1 MTCCSTRDYCVE
13 HVHLIAADRQNQQSV
28 HTQNEWVDTVLLMLL
43 FCCTLQVVDID
54 EYQQVLHEHAVTNL
68 DLPCSS
74 SDMMYI
80 IYTSGSTGNPKG
92 VMEDHVSLVNLIDW
106 SMDNWELSTQSSVL
120 LKTAVSFDPSVF
132 EIFAPL
138 ALGGRLVIA
147 KPGGHGDYDYMRDL
161 ITKERW
167 LASNSA
173 HLSVLL
179 GPKGNGCIQQV
190 MHNMYTS

>member
-1 MTCCSTRDYCVE
+1 MDLDEYK
-13 HVHLIAADRQNQQSV
+13 Q
-28 HTQNEWVDTVLLMLL
+28 VLL
-43 FCCTLQVVDID
+43 D
-54 EYQQVLHEHAVTNL
+54 HAVSNL

-74 SDMMYI
+74 SDMMYV

-106 SMDNWELSTQSSVL
+106 SMDKWELSSQSSVL

-147 KPGGHGDYDYMRDL
+147 KPGGHEDYDYMRDL
-161 ITKERW
+161 ITEERW
-167 LASNSA
+167 LVSNSV
-173 HLSVLL
+173 LPFLLL
-179 GPKGNGCIQQV
+179 GPAGNGCLQQFLFDI
-190 MHNMYTS
+190 YTSRLALHMSGAH